1 MESYYYPRTSRKIL
15 VAFLD
20 MFNNISVYNYTSGTS
35 NVVTQIIPVPLKY
48 GVADKAYLFN
58 LQQQSG
64 KKYYPSLPSIL
75 ASIDSLGFSQDRARS
90 VNDAREFYTSAFGD
104 SFVEDIQPVP
114 YDYSFQLEIA
124 TESMDHLF
132 QVLEQI
138 CPFFSP
144 TSYLRIQEFDFLNLE
159 RNLRVE
165 LLGVTLDQPTELS
178 EEQSRYFNAKISFK
192 VDGQMYRPISYG
204 SIIKI
209 INTNYNFGAN
219 LGEFYSTSGLP
230 TSATPPANYNWSFPV
245 NTSATGY
252 TKVDNN
258 YFEL

>member
-1 MESYYYPRTSRKIL
+1 
-15 VAFLD
+15 

-64 KKYYPSLPSIL
+64 KKAYPSIPSLL
-75 ASIDSLGFSQDRARS
+75 ASIDNFTFSQDRARS
-90 VNDAREFYTSAFGD
+90 VNDTRDIYTSAFGN

-114 YDYSFQLEIA
+114 YDYSFTLEA
-124 TESMDHLF
+124 VTESMDHML
-132 QVLEQI
+132 QISEQI

-165 LLGVTLDQPTELS
+165 LVNSNIDQPTILS
-178 EEQSRYFNAKISFK
+178 EEESRYFNVKFSFK
-192 VDGQMYRPISYG
+192 VDGFMYRPVSYG

-209 INTNYNFGAN
+209 INTNYNFGATF
-219 LGEFYSTSGLP
+219 GEFYSTSGLAN
-230 TSATPPANYNWSFPV
+230 SATSPVGFNWAFPL

-252 TKVDNN
+252 VKVNNN
-258 YFEL
+258 YFES

>member
-1 MESYYYPRTSRKIL
+1 MEDYYYPRTSRKIL

-64 KKYYPSLPSIL
+64 VKYYPKIPSIL
-75 ASIDSLGFSQDRARS
+75 VSIDNLGFSQDRARS
-90 VNDAREFYTSAFGD
+90 VNDARAFYTSAFGD

-132 QVLEQI
+132 QILEQI

-165 LLGVTLDQPTELS
+165 LLGVTLDQPTELT
-178 EEQSRYFNAKISFK
+178 EEQSRYFNAKVSFK

-204 SIIKI
+204 SVIKYI
-209 INTNYNFGAN
+209 QTNYNFGAT
-219 LGEFYSTSGLP
+219 LGEFYSTSALA
-230 TSATPPANYNWSFPV
+230 TSAIPPSSFNWSFPI
-245 NTSATGY
+245 SISGTGY
-252 TKVDNN
+252 TSVNNN
-258 YFEL
+258 YFED